1 MTQNKI
7 TILGIADTR
16 KKETGTKQIHDNCV
30 LIWSGVRREDRAKH
44 GVGFVIHHEKAKDL
58 VHTEFI
64 SERLLKI
71 GIREGNKINNYIQ
84 VYAPCNDSYSD
95 EEKDNFFEQLSDTIN
110 NIPENEDLYIIGDFN
125 GRVGER
131 RAPWTKHLG
140 PHSDHRT
147 PCNYNGNH
155 ILELCAAHDLFI
167 TNTFFEHRASQV
179 YTWYKWSDI
188 NVSSQI
194 DFTLVRTRMRS
205 HISDSRA
212 IPNAGL
218 DTDHRP
224 VITTLT
230 TQKK

>member
-1 MTQNKI
+1 MEELEREEHHGQN
-7 TILGIADTR
+7 T
-16 KKETGTKQIHDNCV
+16 
-30 LIWSGVRREDRAKH
+30 
-44 GVGFVIHHEKAKDL
+44 L
-58 VHTEFI
+58 VHTVTTEHHATTMATIYWNSVQRMI
-64 SERLLKI
+64 S
-71 GIREGNKINNYIQ
+71 
-84 VYAPCNDSYSD
+84 
-95 EEKDNFFEQLSDTIN
+95 
-110 NIPENEDLYIIGDFN
+110 
-125 GRVGER
+125 
-131 RAPWTKHLG
+131 
-140 PHSDHRT
+140 
-147 PCNYNGNH
+147 
-155 ILELCAAHDLFI
+155 FI

-230 TQKK
+230 TQKKKSTTKRKKQPERINTHKLQDEDVKTQVRNTIIEKLDGTDPSPLNVEEAWNIFKTALQDTIRETCGTKKIGGKNRKATA